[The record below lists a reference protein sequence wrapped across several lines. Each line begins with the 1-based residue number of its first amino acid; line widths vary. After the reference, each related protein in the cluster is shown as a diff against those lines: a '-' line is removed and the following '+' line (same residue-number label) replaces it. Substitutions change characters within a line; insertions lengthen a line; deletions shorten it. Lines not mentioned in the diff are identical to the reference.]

1 MELIRVETRALL
13 PRPHE
18 EAHDRQF
25 RLTKFIGGAAVA
37 DSACPLHL
45 LLCLHVIDEFMS
57 RG

>member
-25 RLTKFIGGAAVA
+25 RLTKFIWAATYKCNRH
-37 DSACPLHL
+37 SYRHY
-45 LLCLHVIDEFMS
+45 M
-57 RG
+57 